1 MFGIKKGSPSA
12 ACLRYGFGSTS
23 PLTLI
28 FRACSRSAEPM
39 WRLLALLL
47 NLRRR
52 RHAKQKVSETFI
64 WLIPIGAITS
74 ARLPCYLAKRWGR
87 WWLSLVAV
95 PLGVSVA
102 VGLSLVVAA
111 ALHFLNP
118 NAFPMADLLITVLGS
133 LTWSVVISPIAALI
147 GWPKGR
153 VSRVSK
159 TTCKPMDRGEAHAP
173 RLPSAKRRPS
183 LA

>member
-1 MFGIKKGSPSA
+1 MFGIKKGSPA
-12 ACLRYGFGSTS
+12 GACPSYRFGSTS

-39 WRLLALLL
+39 WRLLALPL
-47 NLRRR
+47 NLQRR
-52 RHAKQKVSETFI
+52 RHTKQKVSETFI

-87 WWLSLVAV
+87 WWLSVVAV
-95 PLGVSVA
+95 PLGVSVS

-118 NAFPMADLLITVLGS
+118 NAFPMGDLLFTVIGS
-133 LTWSVVISPIAALI
+133 LTWSVVISPIAAFI
-147 GWPKGR
+147 GWPKERGFR
-153 VSRVSK
+153 ASPRQPASRW
-159 TTCKPMDRGEAHAP
+159 TGARPTRRGCPAP
-173 RLPSAKRRPS
+173 GGDQA
-183 LA
+183 